1 MKRLPTQK
9 HMTLEARKY
18 IEEALN
24 EKKSISQIARDLD
37 RSETTIAREIK
48 KHRQPMFPTAF
59 NNNSGCLL
67 HQSCSHKHFEC
78 YLHCKNFQM
87 KCVSCLQNLHIHAML
102 AIKNVSAD
110 WLNIIIRALKQ
121 IWNTNLY

>member
-48 KHRQPMFPTAF
+48 KLVSNKSKYTDWTVRQ
-59 NNNSGCLL
+59 
-67 HQSCSHKHFEC
+67 
-78 YLHCKNFQM
+78 
-87 KCVSCLQNLHIHAML
+87 
-102 AIKNVSAD
+102 D
-110 WLNIIIRALKQ
+110 IRAELYFDVAVLLRKNDFPPKPSDEAYEEIMKQ
-121 IWNTNLY
+121 VENFKKYN